1 MTARFSRA
9 AQQSVEFAR
18 TARGHRPRLQLTE
31 YRLNWNSSTSGVL
44 NLVIDCVLVVEAHK
58 LIYICSIECT
68 DPSLNHFFWRLVH
81 GDSFD
86 LTALSPNSMLRANL
100 RFTFNLGSS
109 RKVQMKAGGLHL
121 LLLRRALAR
130 HAPKNAS
137 ASRDVSQLN
146 NRSRWGKSKLL
157 QVAREAFQSR
167 PKRVVGSPTS
177 HAYS

>member
-68 DPSLNHFFWRLVH
+68 DPSLNHFFWCLVH
-81 GDSFD
+81 GVSFSSNTLHD
-86 LTALSPNSMLRANL
+86 WKNFHQTAIFDNSSLTLAA
-100 RFTFNLGSS
+100 RFWRGTSNCPG
-109 RKVQMKAGGLHL
+109 
-121 LLLRRALAR
+121 
-130 HAPKNAS
+130 
-137 ASRDVSQLN
+137 
-146 NRSRWGKSKLL
+146 RSC
-157 QVAREAFQSR
+157 
-167 PKRVVGSPTS
+167 S
-177 HAYS
+177 H